1 MFTYFLNS
9 TIIILN
15 ILHDINKL
23 FQVFSINQI
32 SPMKCKLDFNWTLN
46 ENFTC
51 NLHVI
56 LTLKKSH
63 MRSIELINLT
73 LNLYIIAQ
81 NKVNNNKCN
90 ITTKH
95 KHNLHSLKTKILILI
110 N

>member
-1 MFTYFLNS
+1 
-9 TIIILN
+9 
-15 ILHDINKL
+15 
-23 FQVFSINQI
+23 
-32 SPMKCKLDFNWTLN
+32 
-46 ENFTC
+46 
-51 NLHVI
+51 
-56 LTLKKSH
+56 